1 MTEREKQIRV
11 LLVDDHTVVRSGL
24 KAVLMANDDFAL
36 VGEAGDGEEAVRLC
50 ERLQPDVVLMDLM
63 MPVMDGITA
72 TKIIREKWLNIN
84 VIALTSFKEKEMV
97 EGALKAGAIS
107 YLLKTVTAEDLET
120 AIRCAVEGQSRLSP
134 EATQVLVQ
142 RIKEPKLVDFD
153 LTDRE
158 KDILTL
164 MVEGLPNTEIA
175 SRLVVSESTVKFHVS
190 NILGKLDCTS
200 RTEAVALA
208 LKNNLVK

>member
-1 MTEREKQIRV
+1 MTDKVKQIRV

-24 KAVLMANDDFAL
+24 GAVLMANDDFAL
-36 VGEAGDGEEAVRLC
+36 VGEASNGEEAVNLC

-84 VIALTSFKEKEMV
+84 VIALTSFKEREMV

-107 YLLKTVTAEDLET
+107 YLLKTVNAEELET
-120 AIRCAVEGQSRLSP
+120 AIRCAVEGQSRISP

-142 RIKEPKLVDFD
+142 GIKEPKPSDFD

-158 KDILTL
+158 KDILAL
-164 MVEGLPNTEIA
+164 MVEGLPNIEIA
-175 SRLVVSESTVKFHVS
+175 NRLVVTQSTVKFHVS
-190 NILGKLDCTS
+190 NILSKLGCTS
-200 RTEAVALA
+200 RTEVVAFA
-208 LKNNLVK
+208 IKNKLVK